1 MEIEIKIKEIFFRA
15 IPIREKIYCGKAHNL
30 IIGEHSSRLVGS
42 DEDVRKIAEWEPGEP
57 IDDIDFESSL
67 PDWPQK
73 IFLTERFAI
82 KEAPVIFVTDASPS
96 IFVEISSKTGKFKL
110 MLTILVSLGLGA
122 DEIRDPVGCLSHSDE
137 VNFYLEP
144 RPGSGWISYVVELL
158 LGEAEK
164 FENLKRQKSAVPKTN
179 LNEAFNFLINHLRR
193 QQCAIVVLS
202 DFADI
207 ISGQSQL
214 NFDLLETLS
223 SVHNWNLIAIFLDE
237 PDEFLWKHKSGTVVV
252 RDAETGVVEE
262 VRSKGA
268 AVIRRKFIE
277 KREELR
283 KKLEKVGV
291 DSTVISYGDH
301 FNQLANFLSER
312 QAAYR

>member
-1 MEIEIKIKEIFFRA
+1 MEIRMKIEEIFSEA
-15 IPIREKIYCGKAHNL
+15 KPIREKIYRGKAHNL
-30 IIGEHSSRLVGS
+30 IIGEHLSRLVGS
-42 DEDVRKIAEWEPGEP
+42 DEDVRRIVEWEPGES
-57 IDDIDFESSL
+57 IDEIDFESSL
-67 PDWPQK
+67 LEWPQK
-73 IFLTERFAI
+73 FFLTERFAI
-82 KEAPVIFVTDASPS
+82 KEAPVIFITDISPS
-96 IFVEISSKTGKFKL
+96 IFVEIGSETGKFKL
-110 MLTILVSLGLGA
+110 MLAILVSLGLGA
-122 DEIRDPVGCLSHSDE
+122 NEIRDPVGCLSYSDE

-144 RPGSGWISYVVELL
+144 RPGSGWIIYAVELL

-164 FENLKRQKSAVPKTN
+164 FKNLKRQKSAAQKTN

-207 ISGQSQL
+207 INGQLQL

-223 SVHNWNLIAIFLDE
+223 AAHNWNLIAIFLDE

-252 RDAETGVVEE
+252 RDVETGAIEE
-262 VRSKGA
+262 VRSKSA
-268 AVIRRKFIE
+268 AAIRRKFIE

-283 KKLEKVGV
+283 RRLEKMGV

-301 FNQLANFLSER
+301 LNQLAEFLSER
-312 QAAYR
+312 QSTYR